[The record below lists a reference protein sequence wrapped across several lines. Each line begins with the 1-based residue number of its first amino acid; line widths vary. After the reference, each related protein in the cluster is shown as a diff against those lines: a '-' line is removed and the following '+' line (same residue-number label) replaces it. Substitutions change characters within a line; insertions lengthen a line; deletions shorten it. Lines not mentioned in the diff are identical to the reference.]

1 MDLGLSSMT
10 SAMLEGTSFEQMSPL
25 VLYLAAIA
33 LPLWIFIGLH
43 FYERVG
49 ELERASAQTT
59 TSNTA
64 SQQSE
69 KLKAQHDTKKTYPK
83 KHSSSARSTVIIT
96 VNGVTH
102 RIENPSPRITL
113 LSYLRDEL
121 GLTGAKIG
129 CGEGGCGACT
139 VVAENGRAIN
149 ACLRLLCACDGLSI
163 TTVEGLGTANAPSI
177 EQQAIADGN
186 GSQCGYCTPG
196 WVMAARGLNDKT
208 NIERELDGN
217 ICRCTGYR
225 PIVQSL
231 RTITDIEDCP
241 TSCCQSLQQSDG
253 LRVEDSERGIT
264 YLAPTSLSELLD
276 TMDSLSYDKDK
287 MLIGGCT
294 AAIGVSKYYNDCLSP
309 WVGGLPPARD
319 ATLVATKSVPE
330 LIASDGLRKIGAAVT
345 ISELIAI
352 LEANKLETPA
362 RHLRRVANTQVRN
375 SATWAGNLVLA
386 ARASGFIS
394 DVLVALACCNA
405 RIEISSIV
413 EGGRR
418 RRTSRRVT
426 RSYTDIEEILSVL
439 KRRESSA
446 VVLSLSIVA
455 PTDEQRAATTIYAD
469 KVAARHANAHAF
481 ANCGLVGRLSS
492 SSRVIEDARCVFGG
506 CLRNGV
512 RARGL
517 ERALR
522 GRSIDDAGLVAD
534 AVAALRQ
541 ACADST
547 SYAADLAA
555 AFVYKW
561 LQQMVTGVA
570 ATSLAVDR
578 PQIEATQRIKGA
590 CDYSCAPISVPRPKL
605 TARLQATGEAKY
617 VTDEPLAKGELHCHF
632 ALANAAGQLQSV
644 DSSAAKRVVG
654 CVAVLTA
661 ADLAKR
667 YGSVGT
673 MADSDDPLLI
683 PLQSNVFVGSR
694 VAIAVADSYQAAIE
708 VARSVTCAIA
718 AAAGHE
724 EIVDPRPALIAHLE
738 SGKWR
743 TLGLPPPRLLQV
755 TSDDRVKIECH
766 HDAAKVCDDQCS
778 VSGTLKTQS
787 AKHFHMETHAARAKP
802 LEGGVLEVWSS
813 SQDNVLAQSTIG
825 SVLGYPLHKVC
836 VKCQRAGGGFGGK
849 LTLHL
854 AAACATAVVADTYA
868 KPCRMHAERR
878 DDMKMTG
885 GREPC
890 ESHYEAVADK
900 ETLELVSYE
909 VQFDAYTGQ
918 ASSDGVGD
926 VSMAVS
932 WSDNV
937 YRCTKSHV
945 ATGRAVKTIAPRNTS
960 MRSPGVL
967 QSHCVHELAMVHLAH
982 VLGQPIHAVQEA
994 NFYRDGDKTPYGN
1007 VIGQYGFNFTIPRL
1021 WRRCKPKYLERLAT
1035 VEAFNAAN
1043 VYRKRGIH
1051 LMPTKY
1057 VMGLSG
1063 WKIATFVVVYADG
1076 SVEVTTGGSEIGQGL
1091 YTKVAA
1097 AVAYSLGCDLELVRV
1112 SATSTDKV
1120 PNSSCTGGSGTSESA
1135 CNAAMIACAT
1145 LKSRLEPYLADGAIT
1160 WTDAVKAALGDNVEL
1175 AATGWNNVQSDH
1187 TFDYATYG
1195 VGLAEVEI
1203 DCLTGEVSVVAC
1215 DIEMDQGISLN
1226 ADVDLGQ
1233 IEGGFIMALGFY
1245 LTENNDIQTDGTQSG
1260 DGTWEYK
1267 PPLIADMPL
1276 TFNVSMLSDSP
1287 NPCPVAVMR
1296 SKASGEP
1303 PMQLAACI
1311 YVAVRNAV
1319 AAARQSFASNTDW
1332 FILPVPVTPKVIR
1345 GACLLS
1351 DDKLQLS
1358 PP

>member
-1 MDLGLSSMT
+1 MA
-10 SAMLEGTSFEQMSPL
+10 SAMIEPTSFEQTSPL
-25 VLYLAAIA
+25 VLYLLAVA
-33 LPLWIFIGLH
+33 LPLWIFIGLY

-49 ELERASAQTT
+49 ELERAS
-59 TSNTA
+59 TSTPTA
-64 SQQSE
+64 SLPDE
-69 KLKAQHDTKKTYPK
+69 KLELQQDNKKAHHTIR
-83 KHSSSARSTVIIT
+83 SAARSTVIIT

-102 RIENPSPRITL
+102 RVENPSPRTTL

-139 VVAENGRAIN
+139 VVAENGKAIN

-163 TTVEGLGTANAPSI
+163 TTVEGLGTANAPSV

-196 WVMAARGLNDKT
+196 WVMAAHGVKDKT

-231 RTITDIEDCP
+231 RTITDIEDCA
-241 TSCCQSLQQSDG
+241 TSCCMSSKQSDG
-253 LRVEDSERGIT
+253 LRIEDSARGVT
-264 YLAPTSLSELLD
+264 YLAPASLTELLEAID
-276 TMDSLSYDKDK
+276 ALSFDSNK

-294 AAIGVSKYYNDCLSP
+294 AAIGVSKYYDDCLWP

-319 ATLVATKSVPE
+319 TTLVATKSVPE
-330 LIASDGLRKIGAAVT
+330 LVASDGLRKIGAAVT
-345 ISELIAI
+345 ISELIGI
-352 LEANKLETPA
+352 LEANKLEAPA

-394 DVLVALACCNA
+394 DVVAALSCCNA
-405 RIEISSIV
+405 RIEISSMI
-413 EGGRR
+413 ESRR
-418 RRTSRRVT
+418 RRTSRRMT

-439 KRRESSA
+439 KRAESSA
-446 VVLSLSIVA
+446 VVLSLSIA
-455 PTDEQRAATTIYAD
+455 AENDEQQAATTIYAD

-481 ANCGLVGRLSS
+481 ANCGLVGRFSSS
-492 SSRVIEDARCVFGG
+492 SSRIIEDARCVFGG

-517 ERALR
+517 ERVLR
-522 GRSIDDAGLVAD
+522 GRTIDDSGLVAD
-534 AVAALRQ
+534 AVAAVRQ

-561 LQQMVTGVA
+561 LQQMATGIA
-570 ATSLAVDR
+570 AQSLAVDR

-644 DSSAAKRVVG
+644 DTSVAKRVIG

-667 YGSVGT
+667 YGSVGSL
-673 MADSDDPLLI
+673 ADSDDPLLI
-683 PLQSNVFVGSR
+683 SLQSNVFVGSR

-708 VARSVTCAIA
+708 VARSVTCNVA
-718 AAAGHE
+718 AAATQDE
-724 EIVDPRPALIAHLE
+724 VVDPRPALVAHLE

-755 TSDDRVKIECH
+755 TSDDRIKIECH
-766 HDAAKVCDDQCS
+766 RDATVSDDQCS
-778 VSGTLKTQS
+778 VSGTLTTQS

-825 SVLGYPLHKVC
+825 TVLGYPLHKVC

-890 ESHYEAVADK
+890 ESHYVAVADK

-945 ATGRAVKTIAPRNTS
+945 ATGRAVKTTAPRNTS

-982 VLGQPIHAVQEA
+982 VLGKPIYSIQEA
-994 NFYRDGDKTPYGN
+994 NFYRDGDETPYGN
-1007 VIGQYGFNFTIPRL
+1007 VIGQNGFNFTIPRL
-1021 WRRCKPKYLERLAT
+1021 WRRCKPKYLERLAL

-1043 VYRKRGIH
+1043 MYRKRGVH

-1097 AVAYSLGCDLELVRV
+1097 TVAYSLGCDLELVRV

-1135 CNAAMIACAT
+1135 CNAAMLACGT
-1145 LKSRLEPYLADGAIT
+1145 LKSRLEPYLADGGVT

-1175 AATGWNNVQSDH
+1175 AATGWNNVQSDT

-1203 DCLTGEVSVVAC
+1203 DCLTGEVSVIAC

-1245 LTENNDIQTDGTQSG
+1245 LTENNDIQADGTQSG

-1267 PPLIADMPL
+1267 PPLIADIPL
-1276 TFNVSMLSDSP
+1276 SFNVSMLSDSP
-1287 NPCPVAVMR
+1287 NPCSVAVLR

-1311 YVAVRNAV
+1311 YLAVRNAV
-1319 AAARQSFASNTDW
+1319 AAARQSFANNTDW
-1332 FILPVPVTPKVIR
+1332 FVLPVPVTPKVIR
-1345 GACLLS
+1345 SACLLS
-1351 DDKLQLS
+1351 DDNLELC
-1358 PP
+1358 PTC